1 MTTII
6 KTALALMVALCSISA
21 CAPERTQS
29 QTEKVY
35 VCHGPKSKRYHKT
48 PNCKGL
54 CRCSTDIRQMTRQ
67 EAEAKH
73 YTPLQD
79 LLQKKGGIICLPASV
94 PMFSPYLVVMRSRSI
109 SGVTA
114 RFFPLRVV

>member
-1 MTTII
+1 MMTTII
-6 KTALALMVALCSISA
+6 KTALALMVAACSISA

-35 VCHGPKSKRYHKT
+35 VCHGPKSKRYHRT

-73 YTPLQD
+73 YTPCRICY
-79 LLQKKGGIICLPASV
+79 KKKEA
-94 PMFSPYLVVMRSRSI
+94 
-109 SGVTA
+109 
-114 RFFPLRVV
+114 

>member
-1 MTTII
+1 MMTTII
-6 KTALALMVALCSISA
+6 KTALALMVAACSISA
-21 CAPERTQS
+21 CALERTHKNQS
-29 QTEKVY
+29 EKVY

-73 YTPLQD
+73 YTPCRICY
-79 LLQKKGGIICLPASV
+79 KKREA
-94 PMFSPYLVVMRSRSI
+94 
-109 SGVTA
+109 
-114 RFFPLRVV
+114 